1 MKRSV
6 IEQARKLIKRRKFG
20 MAIRLLSSHSSSYR
34 GSFEYYLALGT
45 SYLYLDDDG
54 NATQYYEAARKIHIN
69 STELLLGQAAIF
81 LRRGDNISA
90 VEYYLDVLN
99 MDPGN
104 KAARGAIEFIRTDGR
119 DFMNVQRM
127 KSNGKIRRFYPQLGT
142 NPDTIRN
149 CVLGGILVLGIAAFL
164 ISVWPSEKVRWNG
177 KRGDISNLA
186 ITPGEKRE
194 ALSKDLTSNAVH
206 YLMDNDTVVKSY
218 ENAAMYFE
226 KERDNRAKLEINRIL
241 NSNATISIKK
251 KAAVLESFLFQGG
264 HEPTFDNLDDRDNY
278 SYAEVEGDHIL
289 YNGCY
294 VAWTG
299 TIANPEE
306 LDDGSWKCVLFVGY
320 HNGIHVEGTV
330 DVVFRPQYRS
340 PINPERPIKILGVVT
355 EKSGKIV
362 LDGRGVYQPVKGK
375 FD

>member
-20 MAIRLLSSHSSSYR
+20 MAVRLLTSHSSSYR

-54 NATQYYEAARKIHIN
+54 NAAQYYEAARKIHIN
-69 STELLLGQAAIF
+69 SSELLLGQAAIF
-81 LRRGDNISA
+81 LRRGDNIKA
-90 VEYYLDVLN
+90 VEYYLDVQN

-104 KAARGAIEFIRTDGR
+104 KAARAAIDFIRTDGR

-127 KSNGKIRRFYPQLGT
+127 KSNGKIRKFYPQLGP

-149 CVLGGILVLGIAAFL
+149 CVLGGILVLGLTAFL
-164 ISVWPSEKVRWNG
+164 ISVWPAEKVQWKG
-177 KRGDISNLA
+177 KRGDLSSLE
-186 ITPGEKRE
+186 ITPGEKKD
-194 ALSKDLTSNAVH
+194 ALSKDFTSNAVH
-206 YLMDNDTVVKSY
+206 YLMDNDTVVKCL
-218 ENAAMYFE
+218 ENAVMYFQND
-226 KERDNRAKLEINRIL
+226 RDNRAKVEINRIL
-241 NSNATISIKK
+241 NSNATVSIKS
-251 KAAVLESFLFQGG
+251 KASVVESYLFQGE
-264 HEPTFDNLDDRDNY
+264 HEPRIDRLDDKDNF
-278 SYAEVEGDHIL
+278 SYTDVEEDHIL

-320 HNGIHVEGTV
+320 HKGIHVEGTV

-340 PINPERPIKILGVVT
+340 PINPERPIKILGVVM
-355 EKSGKIV
+355 EKNGKIM
-362 LDGRGVYQPVKGK
+362 LDGRSVYQPVKGK